1 MATEVRVPTT
11 GNAGE
16 DAVLLDWLVV
26 EGQEVSAGDVLVTL
40 ETAKSTID
48 IEAPAS
54 GRVLKIHANAGAEVA
69 EYSVIAVIGA
79 PDEVAPT
86 VPTEVEAVKAV
97 DRGRAGASPRARI
110 LAARHAIDLNALHGT
125 GPGGRILAA
134 DVLAADRTALAPP
147 PAPAQ
152 APARALADSG
162 QEDQVVVP
170 VRGARKVTAER
181 MLASLQQTAQLTL
194 TRYAPAGAL
203 LRYAA
208 RLREVTDQRALPR
221 IGVND
226 LLLFA
231 AARAMA
237 RHPEANSWFD
247 WDGITQFRRV
257 NLGFAVDTG
266 QALLV
271 PVIPRADVLPLAD
284 LAAAAHTA
292 IDRCRSGSLTPD
304 EMTGGTFTVSNL
316 GGLGVHWFT
325 PVLNPPQSCV
335 LGVGAVH
342 TPHPEAT
349 PLLPLSLTFDHRA
362 LDGGPAAALLADIAS
377 CIETV
382 DVLSAL

>member
-48 IEAPAS
+48 IEAPTS
-54 GRVLKIHANAGAEVA
+54 GRVLKIHADAGAEVA

-79 PDEVAPT
+79 PDEVAP
-86 VPTEVEAVKAV
+86 VAPPAVEAA
-97 DRGRAGASPRARI
+97 DRERASASPRARI
-110 LAARHAIDLNALHGT
+110 LAARYAIDLSALHGT

-134 DVLAADRTALAPP
+134 DVLAVDRTT
-147 PAPAQ
+147 PAPATA
-152 APARALADSG
+152 APAPVRALAAAPGD
-162 QEDQVVVP
+162 DHVVVP
-170 VRGARKVTAER
+170 VRGARKVAAER

-208 RLREVTDQRALPR
+208 RLREVTEARALPR

-231 AARAMA
+231 TARAVA
-237 RHPEANSWFD
+237 RHPAANSWFD

-257 NLGFAVDTG
+257 QPEFRGRHRRRPFW
-266 QALLV
+266 
-271 PVIPRADVLPLAD
+271 
-284 LAAAAHTA
+284 
-292 IDRCRSGSLTPD
+292 CR
-304 EMTGGTFTVSNL
+304 
-316 GGLGVHWFT
+316 
-325 PVLNPPQSCV
+325 
-335 LGVGAVH
+335 
-342 TPHPEAT
+342 
-349 PLLPLSLTFDHRA
+349 
-362 LDGGPAAALLADIAS
+362 
-377 CIETV
+377 
-382 DVLSAL
+382 